1 MTNDRVKFISVN
13 YLKEY
18 SPLAKNIDDDLLV
31 PFIYRSQDINL
42 QTILGSDFFERLK
55 EGVINN
61 NLNQD
66 EEDLIRNYI
75 QNMVAEWTIYYCLPT
90 LNFKMTNKSVTQDR
104 SEFGDPSG
112 LDDIKY
118 LRQNVRDMSEFYSKR
133 LVKFLVDY
141 GNELFPEYRQTNS
154 KENLNRNSKSYF
166 NGIYIPKR
174 GPQGFVRRSWNE
186 PYEGDDYCDY
196 C

>member
-1 MTNDRVKFISVN
+1 MTNDRVKFISTTF
-13 YLKEY
+13 LKEY
-18 SPLAKNIDDDLLV
+18 SPLSKNIDDDLLI

-42 QTILGSDFFERLK
+42 QTILGSDFFDRLK

-61 NLNQD
+61 DLNSD
-66 EEDLIRNYI
+66 EENLIRNYI
-75 QNMVAEWTIYYCLPT
+75 QNMVAEWTIYYSLPT
-90 LNFKMTNKSVTQDR
+90 LNFKLTNKSVTQDR

-112 LDDIKY
+112 LDEIKY
-118 LRQNVRDMSEFYSKR
+118 LRQNVRDMAEFYSKR
-133 LVKFLVDY
+133 LVKYLVDY
-141 GNELFPEYRQTNS
+141 GTQLFPEYRQTNS

-174 GPQGFVRRSWNE
+174 GPQDFVSRSYND
-186 PYEGDDYCDY
+186 PTEGDDYCYD